1 MSEISPDIKL
11 EDLNFIKDKVIESKE
26 DPSFDL
32 VSELRLKS
40 EQPSTTT
47 DSLKFRTVC
56 SLLADLI
63 DLNWSIEI
71 TRKGFDISPPK
82 YIKSDEAKIRA
93 RESNQKA
100 AETDISNL
108 QDANFL
114 KKLRNPPV
122 GSKLKSIDA
131 LIDDGKE
138 LKNLFEKINIIKSED
153 KKIEELKKI
162 IKPEIQHCFLDETCE
177 HSGIRLMDIWKYFRL
192 TWSMPYQTSN
202 ARTMPFLVRNG
213 ARKNKPVIGI
223 FQLVNPFFNNTGRNN
238 FLKWDNYLSAV
249 QEIKN
254 KNLTVDELGNS
265 FLKSI
270 EKGLKETRYD
280 DFNLEENQI
289 KKPNNK
295 IITNL
300 TNLSEKYRSEEKE
313 EEKTYYKKKIKIK
326 TRLEANTSKSRSEEK
341 MYLKKRSKRLSKLL
355 FARMIFNECN
365 LKKNPKRAITIM
377 LQTNDGKRAMN
388 IALEYMRQS
397 IYSTQAADLNV
408 CGAIAPYN
416 EIIGG
421 KLVTLLSTSRNVIEK
436 YNENYKK
443 EKSIIS
449 SAVAGR
455 DLIKPSKLL
464 FLTVSSLYDITSSQ
478 YNRLKLYKKDFPK
491 LKSDLIWYEA
501 GLTEGLGSYHIS
513 QNTSDLINE
522 LTAKV
527 KKFKK
532 QSISGKG
539 PSHKIRKIII
549 GLRILNLKTDDIM
562 MHNQRRR
569 NYVFFH
575 KKQKDMIK
583 FLYGI
588 KKIENFNH
596 CSSEFAI
603 TEAWMKRWLVERI
616 KRKETLD
623 KLKSLNSQ
631 TVSSKFDKIVYKYSS
646 DNDQNLNLFS
656 NLSS

>member
-1 MSEISPDIKL
+1 MSEIAPDIKL
-11 EDLNFIKDKVIESKE
+11 EDLNFIKDKVIESKQ
-26 DPSFDL
+26 DSSFDL
-32 VSELRLKS
+32 VSELRLKG

-47 DSLKFRTVC
+47 DSLKFKTFC
-56 SLLADLI
+56 SLLADLAE
-63 DLNWSIEI
+63 LNWTIEI
-71 TRKGFDISPPK
+71 TRKGFEISPPK
-82 YIKSDEAKIRA
+82 YIKSAEAKIKA
-93 RESNQKA
+93 KESNQKA
-100 AETDISNL
+100 AQTDISNL
-108 QDANFL
+108 QDANFINR
-114 KKLRNPPV
+114 LRNPF
-122 GSKLKSIDA
+122 GSKAKSIDA
-131 LIDDGKE
+131 LVDDGNE
-138 LKNLFEKINIIKSED
+138 LKNLFEKINKIKNEE

-162 IKPEIQHCFLDETCE
+162 IKPEIQHCFLDETC
-177 HSGIRLMDIWKYFRL
+177 SFTGIRLMDIWRYFRL

-213 ARKNKPVIGI
+213 ARPNKPVIGI

-249 QEIKN
+249 KEIKD
-254 KNLTVDELGNS
+254 KNLTIDELGNA

-270 EKGLKETRYD
+270 EKALSETRYD
-280 DFNLEENQI
+280 DFDLKETDI
-289 KKPNNK
+289 KKPNDQ
-295 IITNL
+295 IISHFSKL
-300 TNLSEKYRSEEKE
+300 TEKYRTQEHE
-313 EEKTYYKKKIKIK
+313 EEKINYVKKIKIK
-326 TRLEANTSKSRSEEK
+326 TRKEVETSKSRSEEK

-355 FARMIFNECN
+355 FARKIFNECG

-377 LQTNDGKRAMN
+377 LQTTDGKRAMN
-388 IALEYMRQS
+388 IALEYMRQG

-421 KLVTLLSTSRNVIEK
+421 KLITLLSTSKNVIDK

-455 DLIKPSKLL
+455 DLVKPSKLL
-464 FLTVSSLYDITSSQ
+464 FLTVSSLYDISSSQ

-491 LKSDLIWYEA
+491 LKSDLVWHEA
-501 GLTEGLGSYHIS
+501 GFTEGLGSYHIS

-549 GLRILNLKTDDIM
+549 GLRILNLNPENIM
-562 MHNQRRR
+562 FHNQRRR

-575 KKQKDMIK
+575 KKQKEMTK
-583 FLYGI
+583 YLYGI
-588 KKIENFNH
+588 KKVENFNH
-596 CSSEFAI
+596 CSSENAI
-603 TEAWMKRWLVERI
+603 TEAWMKRWLVNRI
-616 KRKETLD
+616 NRKETLN
-623 KLKSLNSQ
+623 KLKTLNSK
-631 TVSSKFDKIVYKYSS
+631 SISCMFDKIIAEFPDK
-646 DNDQNLNLFS
+646 
-656 NLSS
+656 NLSLFANYNS